1 MKLQIAPFVLCAKD
15 NQGEE
20 MSSEN
25 ADTAFVSKFY
35 YDFMIVILKHRI
47 PQSKVLL

>member
-35 YDFMIVILKHRI
+35 YDFMIVIL
-47 PQSKVLL
+47 